1 MSPWLP
7 VTLAIYLV
15 LRHSCVVRLPELSRL
30 NACSVHELTEV
41 FDVLT
46 SWHPVDSPEY
56 VALYALFRESF
67 TRRRGSMDFPSLIA
81 AAPFLALQFRR
92 ALHSRSGLGSFALN
106 QMQLYS
112 QRLDRRF
119 GAPHTWSLPQSS
131 VDFYPFGMDPLSMSK
146 EDGTSCATSWAVQES
161 PRDVAAVS
169 LQAWTSFS

>member
-46 SWHPVDSPEY
+46 SWHPVDSAEY

-67 TRRRGSMDFPSLIA
+67 TRRRGSMSMDFPSLIA
-81 AAPFLALQFRR
+81 AAQTVAPWQA
-92 ALHSRSGLGSFALN
+92 HS
-106 QMQLYS
+106 
-112 QRLDRRF
+112 
-119 GAPHTWSLPQSS
+119 
-131 VDFYPFGMDPLSMSK
+131 V
-146 EDGTSCATSWAVQES
+146 
-161 PRDVAAVS
+161 
-169 LQAWTSFS
+169 WTRTGVF